1 MLLPGWPPLPALAE
15 GFMTPLVFRRVGP
28 AAGAGTAPPLR
39 IGHVYLDVRRRRLH
53 CLNEHARQLQS
64 EGIPFT
70 PTDLGRQPLQ
80 TLEGEAVAA
89 AQLPL
94 LITWRTGQPEEA
106 SFVLTRD
113 GVPVQHVL
121 WSTAPLKN
129 ADDDLIGVAGTI
141 CCAPPEPDWHTLAGL
156 AHDLRTPLQSLK
168 MLLAILDQTPNLD
181 PGLREVLE
189 RVRNSADRAMLI
201 GLDLLEWCRAPV
213 QKGRRAQP
221 TWFTLEPFL
230 RNLAAEQAVAAR
242 SKGLSLVGNLEAA
255 RGWDV
260 HTEPV
265 RLGRLLAN
273 LLANAV
279 RYTTSGRVE
288 FTASWQEDA
297 AGRALVLAIVDSG
310 VGISQEDQESIWQP
324 FARGRAGKEGD
335 SSGSG
340 MGLSVVDR
348 LVEELGLTLE
358 GYSEHGRGS
367 AFHLLLPERLL
378 RPRSAV

>member
-1 MLLPGWPPLPALAE
+1 
-15 GFMTPLVFRRVGP
+15 MTPLVFRRGGHGP
-28 AAGAGTAPPLR
+28 SPGTAPALR
-39 IGHVYLDVRRRRLH
+39 IGHVYLDVQRRMLH
-53 CLNEHARQLQS
+53 CLNEQARQLQG

-70 PTDLGRQPLQ
+70 PADLDRQPLQ
-80 TLEGEAVAA
+80 TPTGEPVTA

-94 LITWRTGQPEEA
+94 LVTWRTGRPEET

-113 GVPVQHVL
+113 NVPAQHVF

-129 ADDDLIGVAGTI
+129 AADQLVGVVGTV
-141 CCAPPEPDWHTLAGL
+141 CCAPPEPDWQTLAGL

-168 MLLAILDQTPNLD
+168 LLLAILERTPNPD
-181 PGLREVLE
+181 PELRELLE
-189 RVRNSADRAMLI
+189 RVRSSADRAMLI

-221 TWFTLEPFL
+221 SWFALEPFL

-242 SKGLSLVGNLEAA
+242 GKGLSLVGNLEAA
-255 RGWDV
+255 RAWDI
-260 HTEPV
+260 HIEPV
-265 RLGRLLAN
+265 RLGRVLAN

-279 RYTTSGRVE
+279 RYTATGRVE
-288 FTASWQEDA
+288 FTAFWQEDA
-297 AGRALVLAIVDSG
+297 GGRTLILAIVDSG
-310 VGISQEDQESIWQP
+310 AGISQEDQESIFQP
-324 FARGRAGKEGD
+324 YARGRAGKEGD

-348 LVEELGLTLE
+348 LIEDLGLTLKV
-358 GYSEHGRGS
+358 YSEHGRGS

-378 RPRSAV
+378 RRRSAA

>member
-1 MLLPGWPPLPALAE
+1 
-15 GFMTPLVFRRVGP
+15 
-28 AAGAGTAPPLR
+28 LR
-39 IGHVYLDVRRRRLH
+39 IGHVYLDVRRRLLH
-53 CLNEHARQLQS
+53 CLNEEARRMQA
-64 EGIPFT
+64 EGLPFT

-80 TLEGEAVAA
+80 TLAGEPVTA

-94 LITWRTGQPEEA
+94 LVTWQTAKPGEA
-106 SFVLTRD
+106 SFVLTHD
-113 GVPVQHVL
+113 GVPVQHVF

-129 ADDDLIGVAGTI
+129 AQDELVAVAGTV

-168 MLLAILDQTPNLD
+168 MLLTVLDQTPDLE

-189 RVRNSADRAMLI
+189 RVRSSADRAMLI

-213 QKGRRAQP
+213 QKGRRFQP
-221 TWFTLEPFL
+221 SWFALEPFL

-242 SKGLSLVGNLEAA
+242 NKGLALVGNLEAA
-255 RGWDV
+255 RGWDIY
-260 HTEPV
+260 TEPV

-279 RYTTSGRVE
+279 RYTATGRVE
-288 FTASWQEDA
+288 FTASWQQGAD
-297 AGRALVLAIVDSG
+297 GRTLVLAIVDSG
-310 VGISQEDQESIWQP
+310 AGFSQEDQDSIWQP

-358 GYSEHGRGS
+358 GHSEHGRGS

-378 RPRSAV
+378 RHRTAG